1 MEHHPSGVTPG
12 STELPEHGAPRASA
26 RSAYKVARGYREK
39 ESLRV
44 AASALD
50 GPWTRA
56 GIAERLITWYEDPAQ
71 AEDMADRLL
80 GHCPRPP
87 LGDARDLARLIVE
100 LPPMSLPPM
109 PARSQVR
116 TWRWD
121 VPQWEYTADIAA
133 LLDVTLSELDWL
145 ADARGWNRRA
155 GEPLRH
161 YRQHWMATS
170 TGGIRLIEAPKPRL
184 AEAQR
189 RVTRHL
195 RLPIHDAAHGFRSGR
210 SPLTYAQPHAGKQL
224 VIRMD
229 LEGFFATVTG
239 VRVRALLRTAGYPPT
254 VAVRLAGLLTTRTPV
269 DVLRDAPRAKGDP
282 DVRRRLLARLKD
294 QHLPQGAPSSP
305 QLANAIAHRLDCRL
319 AGLANALGAEYTRY
333 ADDLAFSGPQ
343 TLPLHRLLPGVRAI
357 AADEGFRVRPD
368 KSRMTAAHQR
378 QKLAGLVVNSAPAA
392 PRAEYDELRAL
403 LHNCLR
409 TGAEAQNR
417 AGHNDF
423 QAHVRG
429 RIEWVA
435 AGRPGRAAKL
445 RALFGKIAW

>member
-1 MEHHPSGVTPG
+1 
-12 STELPEHGAPRASA
+12 LPDHGAPRASA
-26 RSAYKVARGYREK
+26 RFADEGARGYREK

-50 GPWTRA
+50 GPWTRS
-56 GIAERLITWYEDPAQ
+56 GIAERLITCYPDPAQ

-80 GHCPRPP
+80 VHCPRPP
-87 LGDARDLARLIVE
+87 LGDARDLARLILE
-100 LPPMSLPPM
+100 LPPMPLPAM
-109 PARSQVR
+109 PPPSPRQV
-116 TWRWD
+116 WRWD
-121 VPQWEYTADIAA
+121 VPRWQYTADIAA
-133 LLDVTLSELDWL
+133 LLDVTRSELDWL

-161 YRQHWMATS
+161 YRSHWIGTS

-189 RVTRHL
+189 RVSRHL
-195 RLPIHDAAHGFRSGR
+195 RLPIHDAAHGFQPGR
-210 SPLTYAQPHAGKQL
+210 SALTYARPHAGKDM
-224 VIRMD
+224 VVRMD

-239 VRVRALLRTAGYPPT
+239 DRVRLLLRTAGYPPD
-254 VAVRLAGLLTTRTPV
+254 VAGALAGLLTTRTPL
-269 DVLRDAPRAKGDP
+269 DVLRDAPMGTGDR

-305 QLANAIAHRLDCRL
+305 ALANAVAHRLDCRL
-319 AGLANALGAEYTRY
+319 AGLAKSLGADYTRY

-357 AADEGFRVRPD
+357 AHDEGFRVRPD
-368 KSRMTAAHQR
+368 KSRVTAAHQR

-392 PRAEYDELRAL
+392 PRAEYDALRAL
-403 LHNCLR
+403 LHNCLQ
-409 TGAEAQNR
+409 TGSEAQNK
-417 AGHNDF
+417 AGHKDF

-429 RIEWVA
+429 RIEWIA
-435 AGRPGRAAKL
+435 AGHPGRAAKL
-445 RALFGKIAW
+445 RALYSRIAW